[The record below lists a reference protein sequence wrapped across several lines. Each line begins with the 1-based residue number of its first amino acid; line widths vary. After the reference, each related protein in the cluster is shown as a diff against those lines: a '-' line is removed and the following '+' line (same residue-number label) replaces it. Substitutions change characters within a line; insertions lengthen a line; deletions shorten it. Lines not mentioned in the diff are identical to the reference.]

1 MDTGPVDPVA
11 LQKDL
16 DFVLLMGT
24 YFGGRVM
31 GPDDGLKIFSHSH
44 PSDPR
49 GHHGLCF
56 STEY

>member
-44 PSDPR
+44 D
-49 GHHGLCF
+49 L
-56 STEY
+56 